1 MVEIIL
7 SVILFLIGLGV
18 GSFINVITTRFQ
30 PDSHIKFSQLVSGR
44 SRCPFCFH
52 QLKWYDLIPIFSFV
66 FLRGKC
72 RYCKNKISYQYPIV
86 EFLTAVIF
94 LGLFL
99 KIYNLTPV
107 RLALAQ
113 QIYSWPVILLLSFA
127 IYLSILIILSIID
140 LKYYLLPDNYI
151 LFGVVLAFL
160 FNAFFYWINQNPH
173 NNFFTCGINFLGS
186 YIDYF
191 NCQIPFWLSPI
202 LGAIFTSGFLFL
214 IYLFSRGKGMGFGD
228 VKLGIFIGLILG
240 LTNSIL
246 ALVIAFIFGSIAGII
261 LLVAKK
267 RTLKSM
273 VPFGPFLALGVLI
286 TIFFGSNLIDLY
298 LALFNI
304 F

>member
-1 MVEIIL
+1 MSSCL
-7 SVILFLIGLGV
+7 SLIAILIGLGV

-30 PDSHIKFSQLVSGR
+30 PDSYIKFSQLVSGR
-44 SRCPFCFH
+44 SRCPFCFY

-66 FLRGKC
+66 FLKGRC
-72 RYCKNKISYQYPIV
+72 RYCKNKISWQYPLV
-86 EFLTAVIF
+86 EIITALIF

-113 QIYSWPVILLLSFA
+113 QIYFWPIVLFFVVA
-127 IYLSILIILSIID
+127 IYLTILIILSIID

-151 LFGVVLAFL
+151 IFGIGIAVLSVI
-160 FNAFFYWINQNPH
+160 FFYFVSQNP
-173 NNFFTCGINFLGS
+173 NNYFFNCGVNFLGS

-191 NCQIPFWLSPI
+191 NCRIPFLLSPI
-202 LGAIFTSGFLFL
+202 LGAILTSGLLFL
-214 IYLFSRGKGMGFGD
+214 IYFFSRGKGMGFGD

-240 LTNSIL
+240 FTNSIL
-246 ALVIAFIFGSIAGII
+246 ALALAFIFGSIAGII
-261 LLVAKK
+261 LLAAKK

-286 TIFFGSNLIDLY
+286 TIFWGSNLVDLY
-298 LALFNI
+298 LSLFNI